1 MGNKKDDVLKINA
14 IKTDNGYYINQIT
27 ESYNSSY
34 IQNYFFDGEKPEK
47 TYLDKWYLI
56 NSSPKKIEKTVNQ
69 LNINYRYELIDK
81 KLSSTFPEVILRE
94 EFCYY
99 GEDGEGYKTWII
111 KDEWRDKQSLYS
123 AKSDKQEPKLESIK
137 FEFNVILEI
146 DNIKEYA
153 GLSYPVK
160 AKYNNLNITD
170 KDVVHQI
177 IDRIV
182 FPEPVLTSKP
192 SKITSKDTYNI
203 VREHVKRNIDNKVA
217 QISSD
222 YDFCFT
228 VQKGIFNNKTSI
240 DKKEETNIK
249 KGNITKKN
257 IVVFEMTSSV
267 DKYKG
272 YTIINGFEG
281 KDHEDLKKNI
291 DNYLKHLMEI
301 INAPIIECAHCNG
314 VGAINIR
321 KIKTNPE
328 KKVGRA
334 ELIDI

>member
-69 LNINYRYELIDK
+69 PNINYRYELIDK

-94 EFCYY
+94 EFCYNENS
-99 GEDGEGYKTWII
+99 GDGWII

-192 SKITSKDTYNI
+192 SKLTSKDTYNI
-203 VREHVKRNIDNKVA
+203 IREHVKHNIDNKVA
-217 QISSD
+217 EIPSD

-228 VQKGIFNNKTSI
+228 VRKGIIVDKTGI
-240 DKKEETNIK
+240 YKQVETNIK
-249 KGNITKKN
+249 KGNITKKD
-257 IVVFEMTSSV
+257 IVIFEMTSSE

-272 YTIINGFEG
+272 YTVIKGFKG
-281 KDHEDLKKNI
+281 KNHEDLKKNI
-291 DNYLKHLMEI
+291 DKYLKNLMEV
-301 INAPIIECAHCNG
+301 INAPIVECAHCDG

>member
-1 MGNKKDDVLKINA
+1 MTNKKDENILKINA

-34 IQNYFFDGEKPEK
+34 IQNYFYDGEKPKK

-56 NSSPKKIEKTVNQ
+56 SSSPKKIEKTVNQ
-69 LNINYRYELIDK
+69 PNINYRYELIDK

-94 EFCYY
+94 EFCYNNNS
-99 GEDGEGYKTWII
+99 GDGWII
-111 KDEWRDKQSLYS
+111 KEEWRDKQSLYS
-123 AKSDKQEPKLESIK
+123 AKSDKQEPKLESMK

-146 DNIKEYA
+146 DNIKGYS

-160 AKYNNLNITD
+160 SKTKYKVNITD
-170 KDVVHQI
+170 KNVVHQI
-177 IDRIV
+177 IDKIV

-192 SKITSKDTYNI
+192 SKLTSKDTYDI

-217 QISSD
+217 DISSD
-222 YDFCFT
+222 FDFCFT
-228 VQKGIFNNKTSI
+228 VKKGIITNEVGI
-240 DKKEETNIK
+240 DKKVKTNIK
-249 KGNITKKN
+249 KGNITKKD
-257 IVVFEMTSSV
+257 ITVFEMTSSA
-267 DKYKG
+267 DNYKG
-272 YTIINGFEG
+272 YTVINGFKG

-291 DNYLKHLMEI
+291 DNYLKNLMEI

-314 VGAINIR
+314 VGAI
-321 KIKTNPE
+321 KIKKMETNPE
-328 KKVGRA
+328 KKVSRA